1 MKYYWFGMLIV
12 WIYLLFMIIRI
23 LMHDKKSASLFS
35 EIFGNDIVKDLYKT
49 YENDKR
55 ILMPLIVGCVA
66 SIINCI
72 VQIILIGG

>member
-35 EIFGNDIVKDLYKT
+35 EIFGNDIEEVKDLYKM

-72 VQIILIGG
+72 VQIIIL